1 MAPLAE
7 GEEEGEGVSHFL
19 VLINN
24 DYGDDDQRHWSN
36 SIIMATY
43 NDQISSRPHHKVWSS
58 QVASAVKESKSQESC
73 HLSEEEDVFDA
84 EGVQVTNKG
93 NSRDFFLRFLVKKK
107 YVFLHP
113 RKIVFLHQP

>member
-1 MAPLAE
+1 MHITIKY
-7 GEEEGEGVSHFL
+7 VQ
-19 VLINN
+19 
-24 DYGDDDQRHWSN
+24 DRQ
-36 SIIMATY
+36 
-43 NDQISSRPHHKVWSS
+43 HKVWPS

-84 EGVQVTNKG
+84 EAVQVTNKG